1 MWSWHLRL
9 WAMWSVKEHETLPCI
24 AWAGSPLPPLP
35 HGSVPLLRYGA
46 FKTMVLD
53 PPPHFCNIFS
63 SHRRVHQ
70 NLPNRRQT
78 TFCVFGNPSGCL
90 GRKRF
95 FEVKFI
101 LRSDKGLRG
110 REVWVVQRSSVVV
123 QISGV
128 RHAPS
133 VWPGDDKDLSPPTGA
148 SASIER
154 AWRART
160 RGRKVARVPQG
171 QALHPRLPRAVPKAA
186 ATAASCLFAHLN
198 QRVHPTPNDRGE
210 GRSPSLPSAGRAMPE
225 LRPVS
230 LRDGCVLHDFVLLPA
245 GHPQAVSVP
254 LEARAAQ
261 GRGAPAFSP

>member
-1 MWSWHLRL
+1 MPKTKTTWPIGSRVRTEQS
-9 WAMWSVKEHETLPCI
+9 AQSKIYFTQRQGV
-24 AWAGSPLPPLP
+24 AGERGAG
-35 HGSVPLLRYGA
+35 GSA
-46 FKTMVLD
+46 FV
-53 PPPHFCNIFS
+53 
-63 SHRRVHQ
+63 
-70 NLPNRRQT
+70 
-78 TFCVFGNPSGCL
+78 SGC
-90 GRKRF
+90 
-95 FEVKFI
+95 
-101 LRSDKGLRG
+101 SDLRG
-110 REVWVVQRSSVVV
+110 AA
-123 QISGV
+123 GP
-128 RHAPS
+128 PS

-148 SASIER
+148 AASTER
-154 AWRART
+154 AWRAWT

>member
-1 MWSWHLRL
+1 MQGQDVALSRHTLRAFQARSAPATHTL
-9 WAMWSVKEHETLPCI
+9 HPIKVYFVVSCPRSGVKGPYKPHDASPAAGRPPQALPAPRCR
-24 AWAGSPLPPLP
+24 PL
-35 HGSVPLLRYGA
+35 
-46 FKTMVLD
+46 K
-53 PPPHFCNIFS
+53 
-63 SHRRVHQ
+63 RRVVGRDRTAF
-70 NLPNRRQT
+70 P
-78 TFCVFGNPSGCL
+78 CL
-90 GRKRF
+90 
-95 FEVKFI
+95 EVKFI